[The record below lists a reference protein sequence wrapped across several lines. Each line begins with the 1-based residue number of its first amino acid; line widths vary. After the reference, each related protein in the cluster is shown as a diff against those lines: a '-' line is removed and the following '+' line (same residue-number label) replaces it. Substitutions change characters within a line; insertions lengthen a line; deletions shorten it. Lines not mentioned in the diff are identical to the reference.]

1 MSPHSATA
9 WPNIHATIND
19 DGSAHLT
26 TNGLTQVF
34 PPAEAEDTRNAV
46 LAAVTETAQELNRS
60 VRLHTDGNDGQW
72 VLIVTPGGEITTESE
87 PPAQRRPTPEATSAV
102 QDKEPTLE
110 DTSSAQAMSHPI
122 SQLRLNAQDPHRL
135 RPINA
140 PNPFATKPAP
150 PTAATKEVPAVPRR
164 RAEVGTLL
172 TATPTQEPAQNGW
185 RGFLSRM
192 GFKMQPSPAEVGRRS
207 DVRATSQHW
216 PGLRTIAIANPKGGA
231 NKTPTTL
238 MLAAMFARQGGS
250 GVVAWD
256 NNETRGTLGW
266 RSEQG
271 PHNSTV
277 LDLLPHV
284 EELLDPAARAGDM
297 ARFLHHQPADRYDV
311 LRSDDAV
318 ESDHE
323 IDADEVDA
331 LHQVLGKYYRLV
343 FIDTGNSER
352 ANNWR
357 AAMSR
362 ADQLVVPMVGR
373 EDTAEAAALMLDALH
388 ARDEASQRLAQ
399 NAIAIISQQT
409 PTDQID
415 WIVERFAPLVKEVV
429 TIPHDPA
436 LKAGVIRF
444 DALNQKTQR
453 AWLHAAAAVARNL

>member
-1 MSPHSATA
+1 M
-9 WPNIHATIND
+9 
-19 DGSAHLT
+19 
-26 TNGLTQVF
+26 
-34 PPAEAEDTRNAV
+34 
-46 LAAVTETAQELNRS
+46 
-60 VRLHTDGNDGQW
+60 
-72 VLIVTPGGEITTESE
+72 
-87 PPAQRRPTPEATSAV
+87 
-102 QDKEPTLE
+102 K
-110 DTSSAQAMSHPI
+110 
-122 SQLRLNAQDPHRL
+122 
-135 RPINA
+135 
-140 PNPFATKPAP
+140 
-150 PTAATKEVPAVPRR
+150 
-164 RAEVGTLL
+164 
-172 TATPTQEPAQNGW
+172 
-185 RGFLSRM
+185 
-192 GFKMQPSPAEVGRRS
+192 PSPAEVARRA
-207 DVRATSQHW
+207 DLRAVSQHW

-238 MLAAMFARQGGS
+238 MLAAVFARQGGS

-271 PHNSTV
+271 PHTSTV

-331 LHQVLGKYYRLV
+331 LHQVLGKYYRCV

-388 ARDEASQRLAQ
+388 ARDEDSQRLAQ
-399 NAIAIISQQT
+399 NAIAIVSQQT

-415 WIVERFAPLVKEVV
+415 WIVERFGPLVKEVV

>member
-1 MSPHSATA
+1 MSPQNATT
-9 WPNIHATIND
+9 WPNIHATMHP
-19 DGSAHLT
+19 DGSARLT
-26 TNGLTQVF
+26 TNGFTREF
-34 PPAEAEDTRNAV
+34 PPADPDETRQAIIG
-46 LAAVTETAQELNRS
+46 AVTETAQEFNRK
-60 VRLHTDGNDGQW
+60 VRLRTEGTMGEWVMIVDPTGSIETETAPPVNTRAAVETHT
-72 VLIVTPGGEITTESE
+72 
-87 PPAQRRPTPEATSAV
+87 PAPAPFPVDHR
-102 QDKEPTLE
+102 
-110 DTSSAQAMSHPI
+110 PI
-122 SQLRLNAQDPHRL
+122 SQLRPTSPSTNHGPPATPPD
-135 RPINA
+135 NA
-140 PNPFATKPAP
+140 PTDAVPLP
-150 PTAATKEVPAVPRR
+150 PAVPRR

-172 TATPTQEPAQNGW
+172 TSRPAQESAQNGL
-185 RGFLSRM
+185 RGFLSRIGIRM
-192 GFKMQPSPAEVGRRS
+192 KPSPVEVARR
-207 DVRATSQHW
+207 DDARAVSQHW

-238 MLAAMFARQGGS
+238 MLAAVFARQGGS

-271 PHNSTV
+271 PHTSTV

-284 EELLDPAARAGDM
+284 EELLDPAARASDM

-323 IDADEVDA
+323 IDADEVEA
-331 LHQVLGKYYRLV
+331 LHQVLGKYYRCV

-357 AAMSR
+357 AALSR

-388 ARDEASQRLAQ
+388 SRDEYSQRLAQ
-399 NAIAIISQQT
+399 NAIAIVSQQT
-409 PTDQID
+409 PSDQIN
-415 WIVERFAPLVKEVV
+415 WIVEHFRPLVKEVV

-436 LKAGVIRF
+436 LKAGVITF
-444 DALNQKTQR
+444 DALHRDTQR
-453 AWLHAAAAVARNL
+453 AWLHAAAAVATNL